1 MKRIIVLFIIAV
13 FATNTIHAQSLGDY
27 KPWITKYGTKNF
39 KDANQK
45 VYISE
50 FNIHYQIFN
59 EVIDFK
65 QGGKMFLTG
74 VKGDATAE
82 LAVGLGG
89 VSEEALIATT
99 DKLYQEFTELLQSN
113 GFTILSSADAAKIE
127 AYAGWAKS
135 TGGEVRKSTIPGI
148 VTVSPTGYDY
158 YYKVNNK
165 GEEKKKSKFAAS
177 MGNMNDKNVSKE
189 LNDAIVANVNLYV
202 IFADYGSG
210 FAPGGAKVKIKPDL
224 RLTDIYTVAN
234 KKTEG
239 FRFKGLQTTDN
250 VNSKI
255 TFFSGKMGM
264 NAKANFIGALKKP
277 IEIDG
282 VVSEDKLVTSAFG
295 DVDMVGTSNAY
306 YKIYS
311 AESKNVSDLKTLEV
325 DGAKYANGS
334 YMACKKMLLDQTNT
348 FLSSF

>member
-1 MKRIIVLFIIAV
+1 MKRIIVLFIISV
-13 FATNTIHAQSLGDY
+13 IATNSFHAQSLGDY
-27 KPWITKYGTKNF
+27 KPWITKYGTKKF

-50 FNIHYQIFN
+50 FNIHYQIYN
-59 EVIDFK
+59 EVIDYK
-65 QGGKMFLTG
+65 Q
-74 VKGDATAE
+74 
-82 LAVGLGG
+82 
-89 VSEEALIATT
+89 
-99 DKLYQEFTELLQSN
+99 
-113 GFTILSSADAAKIE
+113 
-127 AYAGWAKS
+127 
-135 TGGEVRKSTIPGI
+135 GEVRKSTIPGI

-165 GEEKKKSKFAAS
+165 GEEKKKSKFAAA
-177 MGNMNDKNVSKE
+177 MGNTNDNNVSKE

-234 KKTEG
+234 KKTKG
-239 FRFKGLQTTDN
+239 FRFKGSQTTDN

-282 VVSEDKLVTSAFG
+282 VVSEDKLVTSAYG
-295 DVDMVGTSNAY
+295 DIDMVGTSNAY
-306 YKIYS
+306 FKIYS
-311 AESKNVSDLKTLEV
+311 AESKTVNDLKTLEV
-325 DGAKYANGS
+325 DGDKYANGS